1 MSFESQFIG
10 LMAIA
15 VLVAVSARRLRVP
28 HTIAMMLTGLG
39 AGMLRLGPELTDI
52 SLDPH
57 LILVTF
63 LPGLLFEAAYHLDLR
78 ELRDNLRTI
87 LMLAVPGVLLSMFV
101 IGVLLNQILGIR
113 LVEALLFGILI
124 SATDPIA
131 VTALFRELGVSKRL
145 SIIVEGESL
154 FNDGAAIVLY
164 SILLGV
170 ATGDQAFSLAGSITN
185 FFATVAGGAVLGLVA
200 GLIVGEMMR
209 RTEDHLIDIALT
221 TILAYGTYLV
231 AEELLHGAVSPVIAV
246 VVAAI
251 YVGNYG
257 SNGGYSA
264 TSTVTIV
271 SFWEFVAFLINSAIF
286 LLIGLDVAPADLLK
300 NIKPVMIGVG
310 VILLARALVVYPLG
324 FLVNWR
330 VRKMPIEWAHVL
342 FWGGLRGAVS
352 VALILSL
359 PAPLEVSQPL
369 ESRLILEEMA
379 YGYILFSLI
388 VQGLTIRP
396 LLGRLGLTHVGAQ
409 EREYERRQARMVM
422 AHAAMH
428 AIDNLHEQ
436 NILSGPVCDNLRA
449 TFKQQ
454 FNEHWS
460 ALEKI
465 VAAEPRVIDTNF
477 RYMQRE
483 IAGAQKQSLLQMMR
497 RGTLSEDVY
506 SELVREVDEQIQRS
520 YQEGWRPPFAFVISP
535 QAPPLDE
542 QNEPPE

>member
-1 MSFESQFIG
+1 
-10 LMAIA
+10 
-15 VLVAVSARRLRVP
+15 
-28 HTIAMMLTGLG
+28 
-39 AGMLRLGPELTDI
+39 
-52 SLDPH
+52 
-57 LILVTF
+57 
-63 LPGLLFEAAYHLDLR
+63 LPGLLFEAAYRLDLR

-87 LMLAVPGVLLSMFV
+87 LMLAVPGVLLSMFI
-101 IGVLLNQILGIR
+101 IGALLNQILGIR
-113 LVEALLFGILI
+113 LVEALLFGVLI

-164 SILLGV
+164 GILLGV

-300 NIKPVMIGVG
+300 NIRPVMIGVG

-359 PAPLEVSQPL
+359 PAPFEVSRPL
-369 ESRLILEEMA
+369 ESRLLLEEMA

-396 LLGRLGLTHVGAQ
+396 LLDRLGLTRVGAQ

-428 AIDNLHEQ
+428 TIDNLHEQ
-436 NILSGPVCDNLRA
+436 NVLSGPVCDNLRA
-449 TFKQQ
+449 AFKRQ

-460 ALEKI
+460 ALEKL
-465 VAAEPRVIDTNF
+465 VATEPRLIDTNF
-477 RYMQRE
+477 RYVQRE

-497 RGTLSEDVY
+497 RGMLSEEIY
-506 SELVREVDEQIQRS
+506 SELVGEINEQIQRS
-520 YQEGWRPPFAFVISP
+520 YQEDWEPPFAPVIGP
-535 QAPPLDE
+535 QAPPPDE
-542 QNEPPE
+542 LAEPP